1 MFSLGEY
8 MRTLWRFIAG
18 FFKWTWRL
26 LNFVRE
32 MVLNLFFIFLVLVGV
47 GIWMQVSNSDTKET
61 AGRGA
66 LLLDISGVI
75 VDKPDSSQRFSRL
88 SRQLLGASSDRRQ
101 ENSLFDIVNTIRQ
114 AKDDR
119 NITGI
124 VMDLKNFAGGDQPS
138 MQYIGKALKEFRDS
152 GKPVYAIGENYSQG
166 QYYLAS
172 FANKIWL
179 SPQGVVDL
187 HGFATNGLYYKS
199 LLDKLKVSTHVFRV
213 GTYKSAVEPFIRDD
227 MSPAAR
233 EADSRWIGEL
243 WQNYLNTVAA
253 NRQIPAQQ
261 VFPGAQGLLDGLTKT
276 GGDTAKY
283 ALDNKLVDAL
293 ASSAEIEKALTKEF
307 GWSKADKNYRAIS
320 YYDYALKTPADTGDS
335 IGVVFANGAIMDGEE
350 TQGNVGGD
358 TTAAQI
364 RDARLDPKVKA
375 IVLRVNSPG
384 GSVTASEVIRSEL
397 AAARAAGKPVVVSMG
412 GMAASGGYWIS
423 TPANYIVANP
433 STLTGSIGIFG
444 VITTVENSLNSI
456 GVHTDGVSTSPLAD
470 VSITKALPPEAQQM
484 MQLSIENGYKR
495 FITLVADARKSTPE
509 QIDKI
514 AQGHVWTGQDAKAN
528 GLVDSLGDFDDA
540 VAKAAELAKLKQ
552 WHLEYYVDEPT
563 FFDKVMDNMSGS
575 VRAMLPETFQA
586 MLPAPLASVAS
597 TVKSESDKL
606 AAFNDPQN
614 RYAFCLTCA
623 NVR

>member
-1 MFSLGEY
+1 

-47 GIWMQVSNSDTKET
+47 GIWMQIGNGSNSEQT
-61 AGRGA
+61 ARGA

-75 VDKPDSSQRFSRL
+75 VDKPSTNHRL
-88 SRQLLGASSDRRQ
+88 GALGRQLFGASSDRLQ
-101 ENSLFDIVNTIRQ
+101 ENSLFDIVNAIRQ

-124 VMDLKNFAGGDQPS
+124 VLDLKNFTGADQPS
-138 MQYIGKALKEFRDS
+138 MRYIGKALREFRDS
-152 GKPVYAIGENYSQG
+152 GKPVFAVGENYSQG

-179 SPQGVVDL
+179 SPQGQVDL
-187 HGFATNGLYYKS
+187 HGFATNGLYYKT

-243 WQNYLNTVAA
+243 WQNYLHTVSA
-253 NRQIPAQQ
+253 NRQISPQQ
-261 VFPGAQGLLDGLTKT
+261 LFPGAQAIIDGLTSV

-283 ALDNKLVDAL
+283 ALDHKLVDAL
-293 ASSAEIEKALTKEF
+293 ASSADVEKALTKQF
-307 GWSKADKNYRAIS
+307 GWSKTENNYRAIS
-320 YYDYALKTPADTGDS
+320 YYDYSLKKPADNGGT
-335 IGVVFANGAIMDGEE
+335 IAVIFANGAIMDGEE
-350 TQGNVGGD
+350 TPGNVGGD
-358 TTAAQI
+358 TTASQI

-384 GSVTASEVIRSEL
+384 GSVNASEVIRAEL
-397 AAARAAGKPVVVSMG
+397 AAAKAAGKPVVVSMG

-423 TPANYIVANP
+423 TPANYIVASP

-444 VITTVENSLNSI
+444 VINTVENSLSSI
-456 GVHTDGVSTSPLAD
+456 GVHSDGVSTSPLAEI
-470 VSITKALPPEAQQM
+470 SMTKALSPEVQQM
-484 MQLSIENGYKR
+484 MQLSIEYGYKR
-495 FITLVADARKSTPE
+495 FIMLVAEARKRTPE
-509 QIDKI
+509 QIDQI
-514 AQGHVWTGQDAKAN
+514 AQGHIWTGEDAKAN

-552 WHLEYYVDEPT
+552 WHLDYYQDEPT
-563 FFDKVMDNMSGS
+563 VLDMVMDSMTGS
-575 VRAMLPETFQA
+575 VRAMLPEAIQA
-586 MLPAPLASVAS
+586 ILPAPLVSAAN
-597 TVKSESDKL
+597 TVKAEGDKL

>member
-1 MFSLGEY
+1 

-47 GIWMQVSNSDTKET
+47 GIWMQVSSSDTKET

-75 VDKPDSSQRFSRL
+75 VDKPDSSQRFSKL
-88 SRQLLGASSDRRQ
+88 SRQLLGASSDRLQ

-124 VMDLKNFAGGDQPS
+124 VMDLKDFAGGDQPS

-187 HGFATNGLYYKS
+187 RGFATNGLYYKS

-261 VFPGAQGLLDGLTKT
+261 VFPGAQGLLAGLTKT

-293 ASSAEIEKALTKEF
+293 ATNAEIEKALTKEF

-444 VITTVENSLNSI
+444 VITTVENSLDSI

-470 VSITKALPPEAQQM
+470 VSITKSLPPEAQQM

-495 FITLVADARKSTPE
+495 FITLVADSRNSIPE

-575 VRAMLPETFQA
+575 VRAMLPDTLQA

>member
-1 MFSLGEY
+1 

-47 GIWMQVSNSDTKET
+47 GIWMQVSSSDTKET

-75 VDKPDSSQRFSRL
+75 VDKPDSSQRFSKL
-88 SRQLLGASSDRRQ
+88 SRQLLGASSDRLQ

-124 VMDLKNFAGGDQPS
+124 VMDLKDFAGGDQPS

-152 GKPVYAIGENYSQG
+152 GKPVYAVGENYSQG

-261 VFPGAQGLLDGLTKT
+261 VFPGAQGLLEGLTKT

-283 ALDNKLVDAL
+283 ALENKLVDAL

-307 GWSKADKNYRAIS
+307 GWSKTDKNYRAIS

-444 VITTVENSLNSI
+444 VITTVENSLDSI

-495 FITLVADARKSTPE
+495 FITLVADARHSTPE

-540 VAKAAELAKLKQ
+540 VAKAAELAKVKQ

-575 VRAMLPETFQA
+575 VRAMLPDTFQA

>member
-1 MFSLGEY
+1 
-8 MRTLWRFIAG
+8 
-18 FFKWTWRL
+18 
-26 LNFVRE
+26 
-32 MVLNLFFIFLVLVGV
+32 
-47 GIWMQVSNSDTKET
+47 
-61 AGRGA
+61 RGA

-75 VDKPDSSQRFSRL
+75 VDKPDSSQRFSKL
-88 SRQLLGASSDRRQ
+88 SRQLLGASSDRLQ

-124 VMDLKNFAGGDQPS
+124 VMDLKDFAGGDQPS

-152 GKPVYAIGENYSQG
+152 GKPVYAVGENYSQG

-261 VFPGAQGLLDGLTKT
+261 VFPGAQGLLEGLTKT

-283 ALDNKLVDAL
+283 ALENKLVDAL

-307 GWSKADKNYRAIS
+307 GWSKTDKNYRAIS

-384 GSVTASEVIRSEL
+384 GSVTASEVIRAEL

-444 VITTVENSLNSI
+444 VITTVENSLDSI

-495 FITLVADARKSTPE
+495 FITLVADARHSTPE

-540 VAKAAELAKLKQ
+540 VAKAAELAKVKQ

-575 VRAMLPETFQA
+575 VRAMLPDTFQA

>member
-1 MFSLGEY
+1 

-18 FFKWTWRL
+18 FFKWTWRV

-47 GIWMQVSNSDTKET
+47 GIWMQIGNGSNSEQT
-61 AGRGA
+61 ARGA

-75 VDKPDSSQRFSRL
+75 VDKPSTNHRL
-88 SRQLLGASSDRRQ
+88 GALGRQLFGASSDRLQ
-101 ENSLFDIVNTIRQ
+101 ENSLFDIVNAIRQ

-124 VMDLKNFAGGDQPS
+124 VLDLKNFTGADQPS
-138 MQYIGKALKEFRDS
+138 MRYIGKALREFRDS
-152 GKPVYAIGENYSQG
+152 GKPVFAVGENYSQG

-179 SPQGVVDL
+179 SPQGQVDL
-187 HGFATNGLYYKS
+187 HGFATNGLYYKT

-243 WQNYLNTVAA
+243 WQNYLNTVSA
-253 NRQIPAQQ
+253 NRQISPQQ
-261 VFPGAQGLLDGLTKT
+261 LFPGAQAIIDGLTSV

-283 ALDNKLVDAL
+283 ALDHKLVDAL
-293 ASSAEIEKALTKEF
+293 ASSADVEKSLTKQF
-307 GWSKADKNYRAIS
+307 GWSKTENNYRAIS
-320 YYDYALKTPADTGDS
+320 YYDYSLKTPADTGGT
-335 IGVVFANGAIMDGEE
+335 IAVIFANGAIMDGEE
-350 TQGNVGGD
+350 TPGNVGGD
-358 TTAAQI
+358 TTASQI
-364 RDARLDPKVKA
+364 RDTRLDPKVKA

-384 GSVTASEVIRSEL
+384 GSVIASEVIRAEL

-423 TPANYIVANP
+423 TPANYIVASP

-444 VITTVENSLNSI
+444 VINTVENSLSSI
-456 GVHTDGVSTSPLAD
+456 GVHSDGVSTSPLAD
-470 VSITKALPPEAQQM
+470 ISMTKALSPEVQQM
-484 MQLSIENGYKR
+484 MQLSIEYGYKR
-495 FITLVADARKSTPE
+495 FITLVADARKRTPE

-514 AQGHVWTGQDAKAN
+514 AQGHVWTGEDAKAN

-552 WHLEYYVDEPT
+552 WHLDYYQDEPT
-563 FFDKVMDNMSGS
+563 VLDMVMDSMTGS
-575 VRAMLPETFQA
+575 VRAMLPEAIQA
-586 MLPAPLASVAS
+586 MLPAPLVSAAN
-597 TVKSESDKL
+597 TVKAEGDKL